1 MVTGENCNSN
11 KDSLECCLHETEKK
25 NYIRNHRLVFY
36 EIPGRRIG
44 RRWMFDKDKIDEL
57 LRKEQENDKGNTP
70 QWKCWGVFVC

>member
-1 MVTGENCNSN
+1 
-11 KDSLECCLHETEKK
+11 
-25 NYIRNHRLVFY
+25 VFY